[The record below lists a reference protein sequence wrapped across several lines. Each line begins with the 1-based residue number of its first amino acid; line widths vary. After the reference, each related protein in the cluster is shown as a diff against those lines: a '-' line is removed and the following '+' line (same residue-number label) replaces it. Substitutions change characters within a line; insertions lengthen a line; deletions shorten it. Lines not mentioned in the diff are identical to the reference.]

1 MGNEIV
7 DELENQLDDILEVK
21 YPKLMKDIEDNE
33 KVYLDWGDPELYEH
47 SNKSFIEVIIV
58 DAETGKVAGQ
68 ISFDVKVTWSR
79 DLSFG
84 GWEQIKIIPSTV
96 YVEY

>member
-1 MGNEIV
+1 MENEIV
-7 DELENQLDDILEVK
+7 DELEGQLDEILETK
-21 YPKLMKDIEDNE
+21 YPKLTKDIEDDE

-47 SNKSFIEVIIV
+47 SNKDSLEVIIV
-58 DAETGKVAGQ
+58 DAETDKVLGN
-68 ISFDVKVTWSR
+68 ITFDVKITWSH